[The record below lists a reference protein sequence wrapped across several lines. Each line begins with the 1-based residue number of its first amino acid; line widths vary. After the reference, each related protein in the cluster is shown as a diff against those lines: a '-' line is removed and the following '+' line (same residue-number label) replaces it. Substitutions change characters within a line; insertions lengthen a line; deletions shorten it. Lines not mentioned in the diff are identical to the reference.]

1 METRT
6 KTATAQG
13 YQVSRQTSLFLDALR
28 GLDEAYSKIYEA
40 IDEYAGS
47 VDETMDKHFL
57 PLFNPLREE
66 VESWMLACITQTMG
80 LKASQGKEITI

>member
-1 METRT
+1 METKEKR
-6 KTATAQG
+6 TAQG
-13 YQVSRQTSLFLDALR
+13 YEVSRETALFLDALR

-47 VDETMDKHFL
+47 VDDTMDKHFL
-57 PLFNPLREE
+57 PLYNPLREE

-80 LKASQGKEITI
+80 LKASQGARITI